1 MSSVSPLGSNLKE
14 IWANYI
20 SSDHNLSEITYNE
33 QPTWVGK
40 INDSNLEEIET
51 IKQSDA
57 LFNKLDPTV
66 LMAVMVSRKAFTES
80 GWSNSSVIGVNFG
93 SSRGATSLFE
103 KYHKTFINQKSTPT
117 LTSPT
122 TTLEIFP
129 VG

>member
-1 MSSVSPLGSNLKE
+1 MDLISKE

-80 GWSNSSVIGVNFG
+80 GWSNFRNWCKFWIIQGCNF
-93 SSRGATSLFE
+93 
-103 KYHKTFINQKSTPT
+103 FI
-117 LTSPT
+117 
-122 TTLEIFP
+122 
-129 VG
+129 